1 MRRQRL
7 LNELRSKHIDVPN
20 EVANAAVDATAA
32 AAAATADA
40 AAAAAGMEISRV
52 EHAIKRMTDQL
63 LLESKA
69 FCPAPRELEEVHR

>member
-1 MRRQRL
+1 
-7 LNELRSKHIDVPN
+7 
-20 EVANAAVDATAA
+20 
-32 AAAATADA
+32 
-40 AAAAAGMEISRV
+40 MEISRV

>member
-1 MRRQRL
+1 MSFVHSTLTCQTKL
-7 LNELRSKHIDVPN
+7 PALPL
-20 EVANAAVDATAA
+20 TQLAA

>member
-1 MRRQRL
+1 MSFVQSTLTCQTKLPTLPLTQLPPPL
-7 LNELRSKHIDVPN
+7 LPQP
-20 EVANAAVDATAA
+20 
-32 AAAATADA
+32 ADA